1 MSKRRRYRLIR
12 TDTRAYIWKYLR
24 NFNVFKNFP
33 WCRLAKFIELTFPN
47 VISFYVSRGLKSKLT
62 VTNLFFEVERTTI
75 IISRL
80 LMGLFINHPRR
91 HVLYANVVN
100 NSLKCAPRWVL
111 ISNSFS
117 ERLFEPVREHLN
129 WGKSR
134 WKVEAKV
141 ENSPF
146 RGLRKLLPFFPI
158 RVRAK

>member
-1 MSKRRRYRLIR
+1 MYSMPML
-12 TDTRAYIWKYLR
+12 
-24 NFNVFKNFP
+24 
-33 WCRLAKFIELTFPN
+33 LTIASN
-47 VISFYVSRGLKSKLT
+47 AHYV
-62 VTNLFFEVERTTI
+62 
-75 IISRL
+75 
-80 LMGLFINHPRR
+80 
-91 HVLYANVVN
+91 
-100 NSLKCAPRWVL
+100 VL